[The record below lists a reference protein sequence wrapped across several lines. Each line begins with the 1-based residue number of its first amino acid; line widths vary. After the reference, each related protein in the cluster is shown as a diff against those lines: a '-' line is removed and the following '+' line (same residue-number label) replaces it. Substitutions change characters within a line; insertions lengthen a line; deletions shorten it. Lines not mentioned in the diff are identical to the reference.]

1 MKYMESLSSSSDN
14 NSKTGSSTIRCE
26 ICGLP
31 FDTLAAK
38 NEHIKLEHVEH
49 KPPSGVG

>member
-1 MKYMESLSSSSDN
+1 MESRTSSEKTD
-14 NSKTGSSTIRCE
+14 KTGPSTIRCE

-49 KPPSGVG
+49 KQPSGVG

>member
-1 MKYMESLSSSSDN
+1 MKYMESLSSSDN
-14 NSKTGSSTIRCE
+14 NSKTASSTIRCE

>member
-1 MKYMESLSSSSDN
+1 MESSSSDDTTTR
-14 NSKTGSSTIRCE
+14 TGSSIRCE

-49 KPPSGVG
+49 KRPSGVG